1 MDKNTLLYGLIAGLI
16 VSVILVVSTTL
27 CYSNPNF
34 QSNMY
39 IGFGAMF
46 IAFSMIFVGVK
57 NFRDKQNNGV
67 ISFGKAFKIGFFIAL
82 IASTLYVLVWLV
94 EYYFFIPDFMD
105 KYTAHVLKEAYAEG
119 GSQATINAKIAEM
132 NTYKEM
138 YKNPLYVVL
147 LTYMEILPLGLVLS
161 VISAAVFK
169 KKINSTLPA

>member
-1 MDKNTLLYGLIAGLI
+1 MSYGLIAGLI
-16 VSVILVVSTTL
+16 VSVMLVVSTTL

-67 ISFGKAFKIGFFIAL
+67 ITFGKAFKIGFYIAL
-82 IASTLYVLVWLV
+82 VASTLYVLVWLI
-94 EYYFFIPDFMD
+94 EYYLFIPDFMD

-119 GSQATINAKIAEM
+119 GGQAAINAKIAEM
-132 NTYKEM
+132 NSYKEM
-138 YKNPLYVVL
+138 YKKPLFVVL

-161 VISAAVFK
+161 LISALIFK
-169 KKINSTLPA
+169 KKINGNLTA